1 MSIGQSQSQALLT
14 LGSNPGASDKQ
25 LKKAYRKKAFQYHP
39 DKGGT
44 QEEFI
49 VIKECYDFLKIH
61 GTKLIEEKPI
71 LMGIDDVDPMAGY
84 HLVKVSYRRV
94 G

>member
-1 MSIGQSQSQALLT
+1 MSIGQAQSQAMLT
-14 LGSNPGASDKQ
+14 LGLEPGASDKQ

-44 QEEFI
+44 QEEF
-49 VIKECYDFLKIH
+49 VIIKTCYDFLKEY
-61 GTKLIEEKPI
+61 GTKLIEEKPKFV
-71 LMGIDDVDPMAGY
+71 GIDDVDPMAGI
-84 HLVKVSYRRV
+84 HVRVSYRRV